1 MVPLRRGQDR
11 AAVVASSEKMKRIMT
26 GTVAVV
32 AVAVA
37 VAWIA
42 HSQQAA
48 NGSTGVLQSNGPLIA
63 RGYTEAPSGT
73 AMIANDPNGGSVLK
87 ELRIKEGQIVK
98 RNEIIAVMANYPA
111 AEVSVKIAENN
122 LLKAERTR
130 DTILKGTRVVDIKLE
145 EDALKSAM
153 ESDRLST
160 MLRPRSGAPPE
171 EKELQVWLAEQSL
184 KNQRAGLELSKRRL
198 FIDLEQNAVE
208 IVRLKALLDQAI
220 RIREEALVRSPID
233 GIVTQVN
240 SRQGEMATGA
250 GIAKIVDMKQL
261 RVFATVDELHLHR
274 LKVGTPVEVTFRG
287 SPTVYK
293 GKIAIDPMTV
303 KREKRSEADL
313 GVASVRQIEV
323 EIQAEDGVTFP
334 EIIGREARV
343 TFL

>member
-1 MVPLRRGQDR
+1 
-11 AAVVASSEKMKRIMT
+11 MKRVMT
-26 GTVAVV
+26 GMVAVV

-37 VAWIA
+37 VTWIA
-42 HSQQAA
+42 RSQQAA
-48 NGSTGVLQSNGPLIA
+48 NGTTALQSSGPLIA
-63 RGYTEAPSGT
+63 RGYTEAPAGT
-73 AMIANDPNGGSVLK
+73 VMIANDPNGGSVLK

-98 RNEIIAVMANYPA
+98 RDEIIAVMGNYPA
-111 AEVSVKIAENN
+111 AEVGVKIAENN

-130 DTILKGTRVVDIKLE
+130 DTILKGTRVVDIQLE
-145 EDALKSAM
+145 EDALKSAI

-160 MLRPRSGAPPE
+160 MLRNRSGRPPE
-171 EKELQVWLAEQSL
+171 EKELEVWLAEQNL
-184 KNQRAGLELSKRRL
+184 KNQRASLELSKRRL
-198 FIDLEQNAVE
+198 AIDLEQNAVD
-208 IVRLKALLDQAI
+208 IVRLKAALDQAI
-220 RIREEALVRSPID
+220 RLREEALVRSPID
-233 GIVTQVN
+233 GIVTQIN
-240 SRQGEMATGA
+240 SRQGEMASGA

-261 RVFATVDELHLHR
+261 RVFATVDELHLSR

-323 EIQAEDGVTFP
+323 EIQADDGVIFP
-334 EIIGREARV
+334 EILGREARV

>member
-1 MVPLRRGQDR
+1 
-11 AAVVASSEKMKRIMT
+11 MKRIMT

-37 VAWIA
+37 AAWIA
-42 HSQQAA
+42 RSQQAA
-48 NGSTGVLQSNGPLIA
+48 NGSSALQTSGPLIA

-73 AMIANDPNGGSVLK
+73 VMIANDPNGGMVLK
-87 ELRIKEGQIVK
+87 ELRIREGQTVK
-98 RNEIIAVMANYPA
+98 RDEIIAVMANYSV
-111 AEVSVKIAENN
+111 AEVGVKVAENN

-130 DTILKGTRVVDIKLE
+130 ETILKGTRVVDIQLE
-145 EDALKSAM
+145 EDALKSAL

-160 MLRPRSGAPPE
+160 MLRNRSGRPLE
-171 EKELQVWLAEQSL
+171 EKELEVWLAEQNL
-184 KNQRAGLELSKRRL
+184 KTQRASLELSKRRL
-198 FIDLEQNAVE
+198 AIDLEQNAVD
-208 IVRLKALLDQAI
+208 IVRLKAALDQAL
-220 RIREEALVRSPID
+220 RLREEALVRSPID
-233 GIVTQVN
+233 GIVTQIN
-240 SRQGEMATGA
+240 SRQGEMASGL
-250 GIAKIVDMKQL
+250 GVAKVVDMKQL

-274 LKVGTPVEVTFRG
+274 LKVGAPVEVTFRG

-323 EIQAEDGVTFP
+323 EIQADDGVTFP
-334 EIIGREARV
+334 EILGREARV